1 VCIIINTGQHK
12 EIMKEILESFN
23 MDNYI
28 DFNLNLMKKNQSLSS
43 LTSKIILEL
52 EKIYYEINPNAIIV
66 QGDTTTAFSAAITAF
81 YQKIPIFHVEAGLR
95 THNMYFPFPEE
106 FNRVTIDD
114 ISTLFFTPTN
124 WSANNLLKE
133 NKNLSN
139 IFITGNT
146 IVDSLYLTL
155 NSTSPSLKIKQL
167 IKNAK
172 SLCKPEKN
180 CKIILLTCHRRE
192 NYFKP
197 LYNILIAVQKLL
209 KDFDDIAIIIPFHLN
224 PNVQKSIKNA
234 IPKDFYNVIIKGKK
248 IKDKNYM
255 YLNRLLIISPLNYID
270 LIHLESTSYF
280 IMSDSGGIQEEAISL
295 GKPIL
300 ILRENTER
308 PEVIDLGS
316 GFLTG
321 FSIDKIY
328 QYASSLLLDKDLYL
342 KMTKPNNI
350 YGKGDSRITIS
361 KIIQNYF
368 SNNLKDSDKFHYSN
382 YHDILFKY
390 DNSIS
395 NKTRLKINEFYDI
408 IIVLTVWKRNNIENQ
423 LIQIK
428 NQSILKNKTTNIII
442 FQNSNH
448 VNINDIVEKWKQ
460 PNIFNDQV
468 NITFIQSPIETG
480 YFGRFLIPLT
490 SSVRGE
496 TFFFICDDDVL
507 WGNRYFE
514 NMARVITEGYFAV
527 RTGRIIEENFHD
539 MNVGFTIPNYDKQVC
554 FNDDIEND
562 FGGHIWGGKI
572 SWLRKA
578 WNHLPLSLKNCEDF
592 WISAVLKSYYNI
604 STKVPK
610 CPCPEEKIIV
620 PDMCSASD
628 KSALIHENAN
638 IGNTVISHD
647 IRKNLIKQI
656 IEKYNYKQMIF
667 SKPEYVK
674 NISKKFI
681 AGENLFNLSD
691 PLWKNV
697 LLWT

>member
-1 VCIIINTGQHK
+1 MCIIINTGQHK

-52 EKIYYEINPNAIIV
+52 EKIYYKINPNAIIV

-423 LIQIK
+423 LIQ
-428 NQSILKNKTTNIII
+428 NKKTNIII

-496 TFFFICDDDVL
+496 SFFFICDDDVL

>member
-1 VCIIINTGQHK
+1 MCIIINTGQHK

-52 EKIYYEINPNAIIV
+52 EKIYYKINPNAIIV

-496 TFFFICDDDVL
+496 SFFFICDDDVL